1 MLEKVKRFVCK
12 RENLVA
18 ESDFI
23 NQQIYISAQN
33 DLFFFGAFQTHA
45 QKLYRPRNC
54 QFFQSTI
61 HEEKNIAKGWT
72 PNGPQG
78 LGSAIAKVTA

>member
-33 DLFFFGAFQTHA
+33 DLFFLEPFKHMP
-45 QKLYRPRNC
+45 KS
-54 QFFQSTI
+54 STDQGI
-61 HEEKNIAKGWT
+61 ASFLINNSWRKNIAKGLT